1 MGCTKPNERAVNL
14 NFFFFFKRVRHEFDN
29 KCSFAEGMVY
39 WSREPVPSNQILYE
53 NQRPFLQ
60 PRLPMQ
66 QDAVAVEA
74 TSYALLVYLARDGI
88 GDLQERVVT
97 WLNTMR
103 MVDGGFVSIYVIII

>member
-1 MGCTKPNERAVNL
+1 
-14 NFFFFFKRVRHEFDN
+14 
-29 KCSFAEGMVY
+29 MVY
-39 WSREPVPSNQILYE
+39 WSREPVPFNQIVYE

-60 PRLPMQ
+60 PRSPME

-74 TSYALLVYLARDGI
+74 SSYALLVYLARDGI

-103 MVDGGFVSIYVIII
+103 MAEGGFVSIYVRLTNFISSFNSLYFRNDYGYVFSIGQYCSDGSAH